1 MVEVHSVQMHPAG
14 LVHVQ
19 PLVACPLACLD
30 VLGEVESLGTQEL
43 LEALM
48 EALAYGAGI
57 LELQSEEETCSH
69 LVAVGMKEGNLE
81 EGMGVVEGAS
91 QGLDLPQYAGHLSSG
106 VPEKLDVG
114 LGHALPTHVLA
125 HFDFAFPIPYA
136 DAVDDP
142 NPCPV
147 VPFHAPIPPYSG
159 GHLHNDEG
167 IGLVNGALELAL
179 LVPLASLDVK
189 L

>member
-1 MVEVHSVQMHPAG
+1 MHPAG

-81 EGMGVVEGAS
+81 EGMGVVEGA
-91 QGLDLPQYAGHLSSG
+91 
-106 VPEKLDVG
+106 
-114 LGHALPTHVLA
+114 
-125 HFDFAFPIPYA
+125 
-136 DAVDDP
+136 
-142 NPCPV
+142 
-147 VPFHAPIPPYSG
+147 
-159 GHLHNDEG
+159 
-167 IGLVNGALELAL
+167 
-179 LVPLASLDVK
+179 
-189 L
+189 